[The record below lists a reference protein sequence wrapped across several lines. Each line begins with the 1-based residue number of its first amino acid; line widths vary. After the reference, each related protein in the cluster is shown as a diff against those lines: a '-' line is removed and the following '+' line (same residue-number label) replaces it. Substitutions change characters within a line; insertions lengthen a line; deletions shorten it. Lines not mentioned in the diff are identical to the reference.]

1 MNERELDFQNIYDTF
16 QPKIHRY
23 LIRLV
28 GEYEA
33 EDLTQEV
40 FVKISQRLKSFRGE
54 SQLSTWVYRIAT
66 NAALDKVRSPSFQQM
81 VQKRSLSNSIAEG
94 EIEIEDKVVWT
105 GEKITSVDQQLI
117 RKEMNDCIRNF
128 IEKLPENHKTIL
140 VLSELEG
147 LQAREIAEILQISLD
162 TVKIRLHRA
171 KAKLKKELETH
182 CSFYRD
188 ERNELACDL
197 KSAFE
202 KSKKV
207 D

>member
-23 LIRLV
+23 LTRLV

-147 LQAREIAEILQISLD
+147 LQAREIAEILQITLD

>member
-1 MNERELDFQNIYDTF
+1 MSDNELEFQKIYDTF

-23 LIRLV
+23 LTRLV
-28 GEYEA
+28 GEHEA

-40 FVKISQRLKSFRGE
+40 FTKVSQGLKNFRGE
-54 SQLSTWVYRIAT
+54 SQLSTWIYRIAT
-66 NAALDKVRSPSFQQM
+66 NIAFDRLRNPSFQQM
-81 VQKRSLSNSIAEG
+81 IQKRLSSDSTEEG
-94 EIEIEDKVVWT
+94 KISTENVVWT
-105 GEKITSVDQQLI
+105 SERTPTIDQQLI
-117 RKEMNDCIRNF
+117 RKEMNECIQNF
-128 IEKLPENHKTIL
+128 IEKLPENYRTVL

-147 LQAREIAEILQISLD
+147 LKNREIAEILQVSLD

-171 KAKLKKELETH
+171 RAKLKKELEIH

-202 KSKKV
+202 EFQK
-207 D
+207 

>member
-105 GEKITSVDQQLI
+105 GEKITPVDQQLI

-128 IEKLPENHKTIL
+128 IEKLPENHKAIL

>member
-1 MNERELDFQNIYDTF
+1 MSDNVLEFQKIYDTF

-23 LIRLV
+23 LTRLV
-28 GEYEA
+28 GEHEA

-40 FVKISQRLKSFRGE
+40 FIKVSQGLKNFRGE
-54 SQLSTWVYRIAT
+54 SQLSTWIYRIAT
-66 NAALDKVRSPSFQQM
+66 NIAFDRLRNPSFQQL
-81 VQKRSLSNSIAEG
+81 VQKRLSSDSTA
-94 EIEIEDKVVWT
+94 EDKISTENVVWT
-105 GEKITSVDQQLI
+105 SERTPSIDQQLI
-117 RKEMNDCIRNF
+117 RKEMNECIQNF
-128 IEKLPENHKTIL
+128 IEKLPENYRTVL

-147 LQAREIAEILQISLD
+147 LKNREIAEILQVSLD

-171 KAKLKKELETH
+171 RAKLKKELEIH

-202 KSKKV
+202 EFQK
-207 D
+207 